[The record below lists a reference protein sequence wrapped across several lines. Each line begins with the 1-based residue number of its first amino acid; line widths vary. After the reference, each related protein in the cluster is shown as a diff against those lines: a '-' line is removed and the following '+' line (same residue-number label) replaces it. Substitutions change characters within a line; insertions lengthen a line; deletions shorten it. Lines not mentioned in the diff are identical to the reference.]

1 MAALA
6 KEKEEFT
13 ANMQKYEELF
23 CNHDKSYGD
32 RKPEAELTDEEKTT
46 FRHKHAIW
54 WRGLLYD
61 PVPQNVQRIPLNG
74 QISMFHELMKEI
86 PVSWL
91 SLTTVASRANRKDVN
106 KWIEDMEKTT
116 DGHYVCGKCAY
127 GSRTAISHIFHNLLC
142 GKSGWTF
149 CPLCKTDL
157 QTESM
162 YWFDRHLEK
171 HMKQAE
177 SAFTQCGKS
186 EITLEFTLNELVTM
200 LVNSASVILKI
211 RQKEPKEKKDD
222 TTPDV
227 QVSCYQSS
235 C

>member
-1 MAALA
+1 MA
-6 KEKEEFT
+6 KEKEEFI
-13 ANMQKYEELF
+13 ASMQKYEENF
-23 CNHDKSYGD
+23 IKQEKPSEPRKS
-32 RKPEAELTDEEKTT
+32 EADLSEEERTT
-46 FRHKHAIW
+46 FSHKHGIW

-74 QISMFHELMKEI
+74 QITMFHNLMKDI

-91 SLTTVASRANRKDVN
+91 SLITVASRANKKDIN
-106 KWIEDMEKTT
+106 KWVEDMEKTT
-116 DGHYVCGKCAY
+116 DGHYVCGKC
-127 GSRTAISHIFHNLLC
+127 GFGTRKVITCVFHNLLC

-162 YWFDRHLEK
+162 YWFDRHVER
-171 HMKQAE
+171 HVKQAE

-186 EITLEFTLNELVTM
+186 EVTLGFTLHELVQM

-211 RQKEPKEKKDD
+211 SKRIKIRRKRMIQRR
-222 TTPDV
+222 TLR
-227 QVSCYQSS
+227 
-235 C
+235 